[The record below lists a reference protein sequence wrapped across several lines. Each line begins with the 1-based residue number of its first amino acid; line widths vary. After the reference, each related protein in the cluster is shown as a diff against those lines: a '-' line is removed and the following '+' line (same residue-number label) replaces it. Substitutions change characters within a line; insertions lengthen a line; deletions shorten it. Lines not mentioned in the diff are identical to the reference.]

1 MNWSNAAQ
9 GQGEKAGRVS
19 PKLGTRQGCLSGVPC
34 HWVIPDY
41 APVPVYGRHA
51 GLWPFEKISPLL
63 VPSALTYRSEPA
75 QPRHALEE
83 KAIVLLS
90 GDHAGLANPP
100 ACTSV
105 VSPSPFAIA
114 MELLG

>member
-1 MNWSNAAQ
+1 MFI
-9 GQGEKAGRVS
+9 GRTAS
-19 PKLGTRQGCLSGVPC
+19 AHLSYALLKKILRTTRQCL
-34 HWVIPDY
+34 
-41 APVPVYGRHA
+41 VYGRHA

-75 QPRHALEE
+75 QSRHALEE

-114 MELLG
+114 MALLG

>member
-1 MNWSNAAQ
+1 MPLRGKEQ
-9 GQGEKAGRVS
+9 KAGSVS
-19 PKLGTRQGCLSGVPC
+19 PKLGARQGYVSGVPC
-34 HWVIPDY
+34 HAAALVIPDC

-51 GLWPFEKISPLL
+51 GLWPFEKISPLS
-63 VPSALTYRSEPA
+63 VPSARTYRSDPA
-75 QPRHALEE
+75 QSRHALEE
-83 KAIVLLS
+83 NAIVLLS

>member
-1 MNWSNAAQ
+1 MRRHVVTAS
-9 GQGEKAGRVS
+9 GE
-19 PKLGTRQGCLSGVPC
+19 L
-34 HWVIPDY
+34 H
-41 APVPVYGRHA
+41 VYGRHA

-75 QPRHALEE
+75 QLRHARVE
-83 KAIVLLS
+83 KAIVVPS

-105 VSPSPFAIA
+105 VSPSPSPFAIA
-114 MELLG
+114 MKLLGWQMSHASPQTTTAIFRPSDDQEGWK